1 MSRRRS
7 ANYEANKA
15 KWVAEQVA
23 KAPPLSD
30 RQKAIIRGA
39 LLPVIRRQR
48 GEAA

>member
-1 MSRRRS
+1 M
-7 ANYEANKA
+7 A
-15 KWVAEQVA
+15 KRIEELVAA
-23 KAPPLSD
+23 APPLSD